1 MFVMKK
7 IRKRLLT
14 LFLGTSC
21 TIMASCSG
29 DKSKTNKS
37 NGALGN
43 KDPET
48 TPTGTPTGGQST
60 GDKPS
65 GTTTGDL
72 PGATPNNPQK
82 GGLPNT
88 PGTSGKSGGGTTG
101 GNHNPGG
108 KGQQPQPFVLSPNVK
123 EAIEKI
129 KTEFPGFDIPA
140 DPQQKKQKIV
150 GHLNI
155 EGLGN
160 DKKIKAN
167 EISTFIDL
175 KNGSSFCAI
184 RKDVTMVD
192 YQCDGYMNAGNTGIG
207 KGGGLADAFNSK
219 FGDEMNKKVRTE
231 NGAKDMQY
239 GDCKV
244 VKIDWMNDH
253 TKDKDLFYAVGVQG
267 AMTDRLVELKENLF
281 YITIDYLRNKDLK
294 GGAHLNMDQIK
305 GILGNNFDGFEK
317 QVNCNYQ
324 TIKLASDSASKTGK
338 TAENPYYL
346 GMNPISTSIWGFN
359 KNAAAYIN
367 LAIMYYLT
375 SIKNECK
382 NLCINMWCYKNGE
395 DTPYI
400 TAINELN
407 KK

>member
-43 KDPET
+43 KDQKT
-48 TPTGTPTGGQST
+48 TPTGTTTGDQST
-60 GDKPS
+60 GDQPS
-65 GTTTGDL
+65 ETTTGDL
-72 PGATPNNPQK
+72 PGETPNNPPK

-101 GNHNPGG
+101 GNPNPGE
-108 KGQQPQPFVLSPNVK
+108 KGQQPQPFVLSQDVTD
-123 EAIEKI
+123 AIAKM
-129 KTEFPGFDIPA
+129 KKDFPGFGIPA
-140 DPQQKKQKIV
+140 DSQQKKQTIV
-150 GHLNI
+150 DHLNI
-155 EGLGN
+155 E
-160 DKKIKAN
+160 DFTDETKINTK
-167 EISTFIDL
+167 EITTFIDL
-175 KNGSSFCAI
+175 KNGSSFCTI
-184 RKDVTMVD
+184 RENVTMVD
-192 YQCDGYMNAGNTGIG
+192 YQCDGYMDAGNNEGASTGDE
-207 KGGGLADAFNSK
+207 GLAKAFNKK
-219 FGDEMNKKVRTE
+219 FDVAKINEALGSEKGFGICKKI
-231 NGAKDMQY
+231 
-239 GDCKV
+239 
-244 VKIDWMNDH
+244 KIDWMKDH

-267 AMTDRLVELKENLF
+267 ANTDRLVELKENLF
-281 YITIDYLRNKDLK
+281 YITIDYLRNTNSNE
-294 GGAHLNMDQIK
+294 GAHLSMEQIK
-305 GILGNNFDGFEK
+305 TTLGNNFDGFEK

-324 TIKLASDSASKTGK
+324 TIKLASDSATQQGK
-338 TAENPYYL
+338 TDVNPYYL
-346 GMNPISTSIWGFN
+346 GMNPISTSIWGFD

-400 TAINELN
+400 KAINELKN
-407 KK
+407 K

>member
-43 KDPET
+43 KDQKT
-48 TPTGTPTGGQST
+48 TPTGTTTGDQST
-60 GDKPS
+60 GDQPS
-65 GTTTGDL
+65 ETTTGDL
-72 PGATPNNPQK
+72 PGETPNNPQK

-88 PGTSGKSGGGTTG
+88 SGTG
-101 GNHNPGG
+101 GNPNPEG
-108 KGQQPQPFVLSPNVK
+108 KGQQPQPFVLSQDVK
-123 EAIEKI
+123 GGIEKI
-129 KTEFPGFDIPA
+129 KTEFPGFGIPA
-140 DPQQKKQKIV
+140 DLKQKKQTIV
-150 GHLNI
+150 DHLNI
-155 EGLGN
+155 EGLAD
-160 DKKIKAN
+160 DKKIKT
-167 EISTFIDL
+167 EDITTLIDL

-192 YQCDGYMNAGNTGIG
+192 YQCDGFMDAGNNEGASTGD
-207 KGGGLADAFNSK
+207 GGLAKAFNTK
-219 FGDEMNKKVRTE
+219 FGVAKINEALGGEKGFGFCKKI
-231 NGAKDMQY
+231 
-239 GDCKV
+239 
-244 VKIDWMNDH
+244 KISWMNDH

-267 AMTDRLVELKENLF
+267 ANTDRLVELKENLF
-281 YITIDYLRNKDLK
+281 YITIDYLRNLYSPD
-294 GGAHLNMDQIK
+294 GVHLSMEQIK
-305 GILGNNFDGFEK
+305 GILGNNFDGFAK

-324 TIKLASDSASKTGK
+324 TIKLASDSAAKTGK

-346 GMNPISTSIWGFN
+346 GMNPISTSIWGFDQ
-359 KNAAAYIN
+359 NAAAYIN

-375 SIKNECK
+375 SITEECK
-382 NLCINMWCYKNGE
+382 NLCINMWCYKSGE

-400 TAINELN
+400 NAINELKN
-407 KK
+407 K